1 MREGM
6 TKQLFK
12 FKEVPSDWALC
23 FRNECPFHDNCQRW
37 LAGSYAPRTVVLRT
51 CVTPHA
57 VNAEKPC
64 KYYVKPEPILMAR
77 GFGDIFKDVK
87 RSDYNEMKAKLIN
100 YLGSE
105 RTYYYYKK
113 GDKLLSPKQQEW
125 IRQLFER
132 YGYGDYVQFTELDD
146 IYLFPHARP

>member
-1 MREGM
+1 MA
-6 TKQLFK
+6 KQLFK

-23 FRNECPFHDNCQRW
+23 FRDECPFHDNCQRW
-37 LAGSYAPRTVVLRT
+37 IAGSYAPRTVVLRT

-57 VNAEKPC
+57 ENAEKPC

-105 RTYYYYKK
+105 RTYYYYKN
-113 GDKLLSPKQQEW
+113 GDKLLWPKQQEW